1 MKSCFSRGWFL
12 PNSRKVV
19 AFNLFGINSRIKIHV
34 MKFLAI
40 LLFFTLFSAGATT
53 WYVDSTV
60 SASGTGTSWATAW
73 KALSNI
79 TGVKAGDT
87 VYISG
92 GPSGSSQTYS
102 VSSWAPAGGTSASPI
117 TYQIGQDAAH
127 NGTAIFSGSGTW
139 FGGANNVIVSGDAG
153 DGGMHFSCTGY
164 GTAANINGD
173 SYLRISYVNLGN
185 NLGDGIDGQGVN
197 QFQLDHC
204 YAYVSSA
211 NADHFMSVG
220 MNGTTWDQNLIHD
233 CAIYIPHQAGASG
246 DGADGFQISGT
257 GFTLYNNLVVGYD
270 TTYTAGQHQDGWQA
284 LLGSYIKFY
293 GNTFLNI
300 GNYALFA
307 DAYYGGFSHIW
318 VYNNIFLITG
328 SAVYPGGAVF
338 GTDGGYQGP
347 SPCTFNDIIYA
358 NHLAD
363 RYGNNGQP
371 FSLINVSPYATVFT
385 GDIIVNNTI
394 VNGGGISLNNNT
406 TSTVLDNVS
415 LTATQAGADFV
426 SYVTGGG
433 TNNNYHLK
441 SAATALIGQ
450 GANESAYFTTDR
462 DGNARPVI
470 GNWDIGPYQYT
481 LITTPVIQVTP
492 GSMTYG
498 TVLTGTSETNSIT
511 VKNAGS
517 GMLTG
522 TASVGAPFS
531 IVSGGSY
538 NLGAG
543 QTQAVTVVFSPT
555 VASNYTQTVML
566 TGGGGTNAIL
576 SGNVLAA
583 PGVQLQVTLAKQF
596 VLTVIGQANQTYDVQ
611 ATQDFITWTVIGTV
625 TMGVNGSSN
634 FTDTNAA
641 GFSKRF
647 YRIRE

>member
-1 MKSCFSRGWFL
+1 KS
-12 PNSRKVV
+12 V
-19 AFNLFGINSRIKIHV
+19 
-34 MKFLAI
+34 
-40 LLFFTLFSAGATT
+40 
-53 WYVDSTV
+53 
-60 SASGTGTSWATAW
+60 
-73 KALSNI
+73 
-79 TGVKAGDT
+79 
-87 VYISG
+87 
-92 GPSGSSQTYS
+92 
-102 VSSWAPAGGTSASPI
+102 
-117 TYQIGQDAAH
+117 
-127 NGTAIFSGSGTW
+127 
-139 FGGANNVIVSGDAG
+139 
-153 DGGMHFSCTGY
+153 
-164 GTAANINGD
+164 
-173 SYLRISYVNLGN
+173 
-185 NLGDGIDGQGVN
+185 
-197 QFQLDHC
+197 
-204 YAYVSSA
+204 
-211 NADHFMSVG
+211 
-220 MNGTTWDQNLIHD
+220 
-233 CAIYIPHQAGASG
+233 
-246 DGADGFQISGT
+246 
-257 GFTLYNNLVVGYD
+257 
-270 TTYTAGQHQDGWQA
+270 
-284 LLGSYIKFY
+284 
-293 GNTFLNI
+293 
-300 GNYALFA
+300 
-307 DAYYGGFSHIW
+307 
-318 VYNNIFLITG
+318 
-328 SAVYPGGAVF
+328 
-338 GTDGGYQGP
+338 
-347 SPCTFNDIIYA
+347 
-358 NHLAD
+358 
-363 RYGNNGQP
+363 
-371 FSLINVSPYATVFT
+371 ATVFT

-415 LTATQAGADFV
+415 LTAATAGADFV
-426 SYVTGGG
+426 SYTTTGG

-441 SAATALIGQ
+441 SVATVLIGL